1 MPTNDT
7 PKKARQIQM
16 EKAQAKRDVYDKRS
30 NDVAEA
36 RNKAL
41 EIDAVKTARLRTQR
55 LAKEAAN
62 EAAAPPPK
70 PAGREADHP
79 PTGSRYSPDDAIE
92 RGRPWPKT
100 RRRALRGTPS

>member
-16 EKAQAKRDVYDKRS
+16 EKAQAKRDIYDKRS

-55 LAKEAAN
+55 LAKKAAN
-62 EAAAPPPK
+62 EAAAPSESSGPISGPSTH
-70 PAGREADHP
+70 REP
-79 PTGSRYSPDDAIE
+79 LLVG
-92 RGRPWPKT
+92 
-100 RRRALRGTPS
+100 